1 MIKCIIFDLGRVL
14 VPFDFNRAWV
24 RMEALSGLS
33 AVEIRRRVDEA
44 CLFLPFESGITSPE
58 EFIARMNCL
67 LKIDLGEQEFSA
79 IWNSIFLP
87 ETLVREELL
96 QVLAEDYR
104 LVLLSNT
111 NVIHFRFLQKNYPLL
126 RHFHQYVL
134 SYEAGVMKPAA
145 EIYQKAIDAAGCLP
159 EECLFFDDIRENV
172 EGAELAGIN
181 AVLFTSGRQP
191 EAELRARGII

>member
-24 RMEALSGLS
+24 WMESRSGLPM
-33 AVEIRRRVDEA
+33 AEIRRRVDEA
-44 CLFLPFESGITSPE
+44 GLFLPFESGTISPE
-58 EFIARMNCL
+58 EFVARMG
-67 LKIDLGEQEFSA
+67 DVLGIQFGADEFAA

-87 ETLVREELL
+87 ETLVSEGLIER
-96 QVLAEDYR
+96 LAGAYR

-111 NVIHFRFLQKNYPLL
+111 NAIHFRFLHDTYPLL

-145 EIYQKAIDAAGCLP
+145 GIYQKAIDAAGCLP
-159 EECLFFDDIRENV
+159 GECLFFDDIPENV
-172 EGAELAGIN
+172 EGAEVVGIN
-181 AVLFTSGRQP
+181 AVLFISGRQL
-191 EAELRARGII
+191 EAELLARGII